1 MDFIKEYGF
10 SIMEAVLLF
19 FFLESTL
26 DSKIKKKNRG
36 FILLFLL
43 VQFPVIWLFGI
54 SDIKIANSL
63 IAVTMSLLASVIFY
77 SGTFFLKIIYP
88 IIYWLLLLVC
98 ETVSIFIMVIIMSKN
113 WEAVMNDNTIY
124 AISACLSLVLMLIV
138 IIVFKH
144 RIVENKLAEKKYKRE
159 IIMVFGIVIIYTVF
173 AVSALSNTKWLQNN
187 VSLVVVISCIFAS
200 MTSLATIV
208 VYNMISRQSQYNLE
222 LKMKLQQIESE
233 NKLNADMVNIVKRLR
248 ALRHDMNNHMGVIK
262 CLLDT
267 KQYEDLDNYVQNI
280 YSDVERVNDFIAI
293 NNKILGYLL
302 NSKKSRAKQEHV
314 DFEVIISSEEIP
326 MNDNDMVS
334 LLSNII
340 DNAIEAASKVEHD
353 KYVMLNIKRM
363 TDKIII
369 ECENT
374 FLDKPVI
381 LNNEFVTTKK
391 DKREHGI
398 GLKNIRDMVT
408 KYNGNLTIDVED
420 IFKLRVEIPI

>member
-113 WEAVMNDNTIY
+113 WEAVMNDNKIY

>member
-1 MDFIKEYGF
+1 MNFIKEYGF

-36 FILLFLL
+36 FILIFLL

-63 IAVTMSLLASVIFY
+63 IAVTMSLLASIIFY
-77 SGTFFLKIIYP
+77 SGAFFLKIIYP

-113 WEAVMNDNTIY
+113 WEAVMNNNKIY
-124 AISACLSLVLMLIV
+124 VISACLSLVLMLIV
-138 IIVFKH
+138 IIIFKQK
-144 RIVENKLAEKKYKRE
+144 IVENKLAEKKYKTE
-159 IIMVFGIVIIYTVF
+159 IIMVFSIVIIYTVF

-187 VSLVVVISCIFAS
+187 ISLVVVISCIFAS
-200 MTSLATIV
+200 ITSLATIV

-222 LKMKLQQIESE
+222 LKMKIQQIESE

-248 ALRHDMNNHMGVIK
+248 ALRHDMNNHIGVIK

-280 YSDVERVNDFIAI
+280 YSDVELVNDFIAI

-314 DFEVIISSEEIP
+314 DFEVVISSEEIP

-340 DNAIEAASKVEHD
+340 DNAIEASSKVEHD

-374 FLDKPVI
+374 FLEKPVI

-391 DKREHGI
+391 DKAKHGI
-398 GLKNIRDMVT
+398 GFKNIREMVM
-408 KYNGNLTIDVED
+408 KYNGNLTIEVED

>member
-1 MDFIKEYGF
+1 MDFIKQYGF

-36 FILLFLL
+36 FILIFLL

-63 IAVTMSLLASVIFY
+63 IAVAMSLLVSIIFY

-98 ETVSIFIMVIIMSKN
+98 ETVSIFFMVIIMSKN
-113 WEAVMNDNTIY
+113 WEVVMNNNKIY
-124 AISACLSLVLMLIV
+124 VISACLSLILMLIV
-138 IIVFKH
+138 ITIFKQ

-159 IIMVFGIVIIYTVF
+159 IIMVFSIVIIYTVF
-173 AVSALSNTKWLQNN
+173 AASALSNTKWLQNN
-187 VSLVVVISCIFAS
+187 ISLVVVISCIFAS
-200 MTSLATIV
+200 ITSLATIV

-222 LKMKLQQIESE
+222 LKMKIQQIESE

-248 ALRHDMNNHMGVIK
+248 ALRHDMNNHIGVIK

-280 YSDVERVNDFIAI
+280 YSDVEFINDFIAI

-314 DFEVIISSEEIP
+314 DFEVVISSEEIP

-340 DNAIEAASKVEHD
+340 DNAIEASSKVEHD

-374 FLDKPVI
+374 FLEKPVI
-381 LNNEFVTTKK
+381 LNNEFVTSKK
-391 DKREHGI
+391 DKSEHGI
-398 GLKNIRDMVT
+398 GFKTIREMVM
-408 KYNGNLTIDVED
+408 KYNGNLVIEIED